1 MDTSTKKPGIG
12 GNRGRAAN
20 LGGIAQNSRVTP
32 EFYRDS
38 AAKRRTN
45 RDDRP
50 SMSARENQAARQR
63 P

>member
-1 MDTSTKKPGIG
+1 MNTRTKKPGIG

-20 LGGIAQNSRVTP
+20 LGGIAQNSRIAP

-38 AAKRRTN
+38 AAERRTN

-50 SMSARENQAARQR
+50 SMSARANQASREG

>member
-1 MDTSTKKPGIG
+1 MDTRTKKPGIG

-20 LGGIAQNSRVTP
+20 LGGIAQNSRVAP

-50 SMSARENQAARQR
+50 GMSAQENEAARQG